1 MHRQVHVW
9 PRVQHL
15 NQYVEP
21 LEVNGGIVA
30 VSNAMGN
37 AIRIQ
42 KNNAH
47 AVSLAPG
54 AAKLQSIG

>member
-15 NQYVEP
+15 LQSVGL
-21 LEVNGGIVA
+21 LEVNGGLAA

-37 AIRIQ
+37 AIKIQ
-42 KNNAH
+42 KNNAY

-54 AAKLQSIG
+54 AATLQSIG